1 MTEVPRAPFRAPA
14 ADLDPVLAELG
25 ETLLAEFGA
34 LAMYGNLSRG
44 PGDPELAAL
53 LERFRD
59 EEEEQIERLRGLL
72 ARLGRPAP
80 VRSFR
85 RRIAPWFLGWAARC
99 GFRRFALR
107 SCLWSEETVS
117 RWYLQQA
124 LRLGRAGLVDDAR
137 TCEALSSTKQRHALA
152 LQAWVRS

>member
-1 MTEVPRAPFRAPA
+1 
-14 ADLDPVLAELG
+14 LLAELR

-44 PGDPELAAL
+44 LSDPELAAL
-53 LERFRD
+53 LERFQD
-59 EEEEQIERLRGLL
+59 EEKEQIDRLRGLL

-80 VRSFR
+80 AQSVR
-85 RRIAPWFLGWAARC
+85 RRIVPWFLGWAARF
-99 GFRRFALR
+99 GFRGIALR

-124 LRLGRAGLVDDAR
+124 MRLGRAGLVDDAR